1 MVYTL
6 KTSRQLEKSLKRCV
20 KRGFPIEKLKEV
32 LQLLVHNGKLPVQ
45 YRPHKLHGSH
55 EGEWECHIQPD
66 WLLIWEQNDS
76 ELILLLVDTGTHS
89 DLF

>member
-1 MVYTL
+1 MAYTL
-6 KTSRQLEKSLKRCV
+6 KTSRQFEKSLKRCI
-20 KRGFPIEKLKEV
+20 KRGFPIDKLKEV
-32 LQLLVHNGKLPVQ
+32 LGLLVQTGTLPPQ
-45 YRPHKLHGSH
+45 YRPHKLHGNR

-66 WLLIWEQNDS
+66 WLLIWEQDNN